1 MSEIIGMAYT
11 SDGAHR
17 TDRPFDAEE
26 FVEFLNRGVF
36 EGRLTEQI
44 EKLSYEQFADV
55 ARLMAKTP
63 K

>member
-11 SDGAHR
+11 SDRAHG

-44 EKLSYEQFADV
+44 EKLSYEQLADV